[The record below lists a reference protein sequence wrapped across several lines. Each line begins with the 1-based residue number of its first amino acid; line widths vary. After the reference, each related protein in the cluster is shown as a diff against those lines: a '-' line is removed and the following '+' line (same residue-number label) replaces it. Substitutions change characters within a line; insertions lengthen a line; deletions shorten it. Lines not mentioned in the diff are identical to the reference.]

1 MERWFDLNG
10 SAVRVNA
17 EGEDLVRPLLL
28 YLEELSSSPAASPDF
43 SFTLSRSEHLPDP
56 PPGSETLSEGMLP
69 EGRAGRLLAAGDTQ
83 WFLLP
88 GELALAMDRIRGH
101 ALFVV
106 RPGRES
112 LIGGTAA
119 LQAISAALVQSGQ
132 HLIHGAALCLPRA
145 ERAMLLIAPSG
156 VGKTTSSLALALAGF
171 GLLTDDAAVL
181 DTRQIAQ
188 SGKARVWGLPRP
200 LKVHRHTAELLPAVK
215 PLLRGAWDA
224 NGEQGL
230 HRSRLPGVI
239 ALPPARAVELAAV
252 VLLGQRV
259 EGAHIVRRAQRSEI
273 LLKTATDNV
282 FRGPRSVTDNDVNRF
297 RAIASAIG
305 AAAGYQL
312 NVGSDLA
319 TLGEALISGL
329 Q

>member
-1 MERWFDLNG
+1 
-10 SAVRVNA
+10 
-17 EGEDLVRPLLL
+17 
-28 YLEELSSSPAASPDF
+28 
-43 SFTLSRSEHLPDP
+43 
-56 PPGSETLSEGMLP
+56 
-69 EGRAGRLLAAGDTQ
+69 
-83 WFLLP
+83 
-88 GELALAMDRIRGH
+88 
-101 ALFVV
+101 
-106 RPGRES
+106 
-112 LIGGTAA
+112 
-119 LQAISAALVQSGQ
+119 
-132 HLIHGAALCLPRA
+132 
-145 ERAMLLIAPSG
+145 MLLIAPSG

-181 DTRQIAQ
+181 DTRPIAQ

-273 LLKTATDNV
+273 LLRTATDNV

-312 NVGSDLA
+312 NVGSDLK